1 MDEQTILL
9 CCAFGIPLVV
19 IALIIGA
26 VGFILRRVRPDLY
39 MSEEEKREAE
49 KRLWA
54 EMNGIEYDK
63 NKDKQDK
70 EKE

>member
-9 CCAFGIPLVV
+9 CCAFGIPFVV

-26 VGFILRRVRPDLY
+26 VGFILRRVRPELY

-54 EMNGIEYDK
+54 EMNGVNYTD
-63 NKDKQDK
+63 NKDNKDLHK
-70 EKE
+70 E